1 MLLITN
7 PSQQTSIICS
17 AWVDSEIMDTQ
28 ENPTNESR
36 NTAQKGTLLTTWS
49 AINYWPIGKALTL
62 YVAHA
67 LRERGVTFR
76 ENPSNGSRYK
86 EEKALWY
93 PSRVP

>member
-36 NTAQKGTLLTTWS
+36 NTAQKGTLLTT
-49 AINYWPIGKALTL
+49 
-62 YVAHA
+62 
-67 LRERGVTFR
+67 
-76 ENPSNGSRYK
+76 
-86 EEKALWY
+86 
-93 PSRVP
+93 